1 MSGSPEI
8 VDLVVQLSV
17 SPDRCRTA
25 ETLAAALGVDQF
37 LLFLPDPALGILI
50 PAPGFAQTLRGG
62 RAWWK
67 FLAQC
72 RAPGRHA
79 AEVDLPEP
87 ALRPASGFAADGIAA
102 VLIGGDA
109 QLRQPDDLI
118 RLLPM
123 LAAVLR
129 AEQRALL
136 ADAEADEAG
145 KVTRR
150 TQSLVEA
157 LEAAR
162 AEGARLNTE
171 LRLEHRRKDD
181 FLAMLAHELRNPLA
195 PLATSLELLRRRQA
209 GSAADPQIS
218 VMTRQV
224 RQLSRIVEDLLDVSR
239 VSRGQIQ
246 LRPEPVLIERIL
258 ADSAEATR
266 PLLDARN
273 HRLAMSASE
282 PMITNGDPVR
292 LVQIFSNL
300 LHNAA
305 KYTDSGGSIVVTT
318 TREGAQALVTIRDN
332 GIGIAKDMLTRVFD
346 MFEQAPVSLDRSQGG
361 LGIGLTLVRSLIRM
375 HGGSVSATSDGVGH
389 GSTFVVRL
397 PLASAEVVAVPRG
410 RQFAATGAPSVAPLR
425 VLIVDD
431 NEDLAD
437 SLAALLTIMGHDVR
451 VAYSGLTA
459 LQLVGDL
466 DPNLVFL
473 DIGLPELDGYEIAK
487 RMRRTVARNTRL
499 VALTGYSSE
508 DDLRRS
514 REAGFD
520 EHVVKPAS
528 MHVLEGITARA
539 SHGVQA
545 HYRPVSG

>member
-1 MSGSPEI
+1 M
-8 VDLVVQLSV
+8 DLS
-17 SPDRCRTA
+17 
-25 ETLAAALGVDQF
+25 
-37 LLFLPDPALGILI
+37 
-50 PAPGFAQTLRGG
+50 
-62 RAWWK
+62 
-67 FLAQC
+67 
-72 RAPGRHA
+72 
-79 AEVDLPEP
+79 EP
-87 ALRPASGFAADGIAA
+87 ALRPASGFAADGIVA
-102 VLIGGDA
+102 VLIGGNA
-109 QLRQPDDLI
+109 QLPQPDDLI

-218 VMTRQV
+218 IMARQV

-246 LRPEPVLIERIL
+246 LRPEPVLIEKIL
-258 ADSAEATR
+258 ADAVEATR

-273 HRLAMSASE
+273 HRLMVPAGE
-282 PMITNGDPVR
+282 PMTTNGDPVR

-305 KYTDSGGSIVVTT
+305 KYTDSGGSIVVTS

-332 GIGIAKDMLTRVFD
+332 GIGIANDMLTRVFD

-361 LGIGLTLVRSLIRM
+361 LGIGLTLVRSLVKM
-375 HGGSVSATSDGVGH
+375 HGGSVSATSRGMGH
-389 GSTFVVRL
+389 GSTFAVRL
-397 PLASAEVVAVPRG
+397 PLASAEQVAVPRE
-410 RQFAATGAPSVAPLR
+410 RQFAASAAALVTSLR

-437 SLAALLTIMGHDVR
+437 SLAALLTMMGHDVR

-487 RMRRTVARNTRL
+487 RMRRTLARNTRL
-499 VALTGYSSE
+499 VALTGYSSA

-528 MHVLEGITARA
+528 LQVLEGITARA
-539 SHGVQA
+539 SLDG
-545 HYRPVSG
+545 